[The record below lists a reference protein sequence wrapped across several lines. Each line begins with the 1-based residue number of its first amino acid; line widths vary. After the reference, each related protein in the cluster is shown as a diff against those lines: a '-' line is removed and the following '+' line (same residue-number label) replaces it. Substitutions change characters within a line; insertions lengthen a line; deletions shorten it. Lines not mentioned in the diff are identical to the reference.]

1 MTQVIWNGI
10 AVYIKWL
17 EDNRGVDQW
26 GEFLGKVRAGWV
38 TMADNADVKIKIG

>member
-26 GEFLGKVRAGWV
+26 GSFWVVRAGCV
-38 TMADNADVKIKIG
+38 MMADNADVKIKIG